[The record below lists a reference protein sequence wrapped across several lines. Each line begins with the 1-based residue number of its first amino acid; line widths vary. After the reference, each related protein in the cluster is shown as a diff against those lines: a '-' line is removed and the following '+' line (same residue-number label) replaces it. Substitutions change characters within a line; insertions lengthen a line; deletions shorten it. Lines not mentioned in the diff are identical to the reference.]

1 MDHMIGG
8 DEGDDDDAENDA
20 DDISDRVGQRFPVHK
35 PLKDMSSYRWEV
47 GTLYTSRQE
56 FKETVLAYAV
66 HTARS
71 IKIKKC
77 DLVRVRVVCQKD
89 CPFWLYAHR
98 VGDEST
104 WQLRSLNLQHTC
116 MQTHRVGILHTKWLG
131 AQFKE
136 KVESNPRI
144 KIRELQAK
152 AHKKWN
158 VTVTKSM
165 ATKSKQEALSQIQGA
180 FREQYRRI
188 NDYCAEILRANPGS
202 SVSLKVI
209 RSPDFVQE
217 VQNPKL
223 MNYCLFQRL
232 YVCFNACKKSFQHV
246 RPFISLDGCFL
257 KTPQGGQLLTAIGRD
272 PNDQIF
278 PITYAVVEAETKD
291 SWIWFLRHLSDDL
304 GADKIGKCTF
314 MSDQQKDLLPALEE
328 VIPGVDNRYCVRHL
342 YNNFRKK
349 FPGLE
354 LKNQMWRCAKSTHWK
369 DWKKETKTLRLK
381 NEDAFRHLNSIPPR
395 FWSRSRFL
403 FYSKCDSL
411 VNNMS
416 ESFNSVI
423 VKAREKRI
431 VTMLEDIRVYIMTRW
446 TANRARIQVY
456 QGNIM
461 LTILKKL
468 EKRVKHSRDW
478 RPFWSAASK
487 YEVMCGLDKFVVDLA
502 VCECSC
508 RRWQMSGLPC
518 SHAISCI
525 TFKGLDLESF
535 VDDHY
540 KKDAYLRYY
549 QKVIRPLNG
558 PDLWERSQYNDVMPP
573 PYRKPSH
580 RLVKKRKR
588 GPGDDDNRSQIHLSR
603 RGQTQK
609 CSNCG
614 ALGHKKS
621 GCTKSKKKTKNVA
634 GLAPPQSN
642 PKAPSSQPL
651 PQKSS
656 ATASSTYKKD
666 SHSQS
671 IQRKRHFSVI
681 QTGAPHIPMQ
691 KLKLM
696 AKLSPSTWDN
706 L

>member
-1 MDHMIGG
+1 M
-8 DEGDDDDAENDA
+8 
-20 DDISDRVGQRFPVHK
+20 
-35 PLKDMSSYRWEV
+35 
-47 GTLYTSRQE
+47 
-56 FKETVLAYAV
+56 
-66 HTARS
+66 
-71 IKIKKC
+71 
-77 DLVRVRVVCQKD
+77 
-89 CPFWLYAHR
+89 
-98 VGDEST
+98 
-104 WQLRSLNLQHTC
+104 
-116 MQTHRVGILHTKWLG
+116 HRVGILHTKWLG
-131 AQFKE
+131 AQFKK
-136 KVESNPRI
+136 KVESNLRI

-165 ATKSKQEALSQIQGA
+165 AAKSKQEALSQIQGA
-180 FREQYRRI
+180 FREPYRRI

-209 RSPDFVQE
+209 KSPDFAQE
-217 VQNPKL
+217 
-223 MNYCLFQRL
+223 
-232 YVCFNACKKSFQHV
+232 
-246 RPFISLDGCFL
+246 
-257 KTPQGGQLLTAIGRD
+257 TPQGGQLLTAIGRD
-272 PNDQIF
+272 PNDQIL
-278 PITYAVVEAETKD
+278 PIAYAVVEAETKD
-291 SWIWFLRHLSDDL
+291 FWVWFLRHLADDL
-304 GADKIGKCTF
+304 GADKIGKCTL
-314 MSDQQKDLLPALEE
+314 MSDQQKGLLSALEE

-354 LKNQMWRCAKSTHWK
+354 LKNQMWRCAKEM
-369 DWKKETKTLRLK
+369 KEKEMKTMRFK
-381 NEDAFRHLNSIPPR
+381 SEDAFRHLNSIPPR
-395 FWSRSRFL
+395 FWSRSRFS

-411 VNNMS
+411 INNMS
-416 ESFNSVI
+416 ESFNAVI
-423 VKAREKRI
+423 VEARGKPI

-446 TANRARIQVY
+446 AANRVRIQVY

-461 LTILKKL
+461 PTILKKL
-468 EKRVKHSRDW
+468 EKMVKHYRDW

-502 VCECSC
+502 ACECSC

-518 SHAISCI
+518 PHAISCI

-540 KKDAYLRYY
+540 KKDAYLRCY
-549 QKVIRPLNG
+549 QEVIHPLNG
-558 PDLWERSQYNDVMPP
+558 PDLWERSQYDDVMPP

-580 RLVKKRKR
+580 WPVKKRKR
-588 GPGDDDNRSQIHLSR
+588 GPGDDDNRSQTHLSR
-603 RGQTQK
+603 RGQTQR

-614 ALGHKKS
+614 ALGHKKL
-621 GCTKSKKKTKNVA
+621 GCTKHKKKVQPASQQAAKSPRRGTKVASSQPPGQTVQRGRLSKKSCSQPSPVTTHSNTATTQPSKPVTRPRKMASRPTDNSTQPKIQTKNVS
-634 GLAPPQSN
+634 GPAPPQSN

-656 ATASSTYKKD
+656 AAASSTCKKP

-671 IQRKRHFSVI
+671 IQKKRRFSVI

-696 AKLSPSTWDN
+696 AKLPPSAWGN